1 MSYINT
7 RLGTFVRTEPYWTGG
22 VGAGDTLIDSTSG
35 YCARAI
41 IVGVVV
47 GDLNVTEAGGVGRT
61 YTAADINAQQ
71 GFLRGNF
78 ESLVAAGSTSH
89 TLTVGW

>member
-7 RLGTFVRTEPYWTGG
+7 RLGTFEKTSALW
-22 VGAGDTLIDSTSG
+22 VGAVGANTSLVDAVTG

-41 IVGVVV
+41 IVGVNAGSLV
-47 GDLNVTEAGGVGRT
+47 VTEAGGVART
-61 YTAADINAQQ
+61 YSTADIIAQQ

-78 ESLVAAGSTSH
+78 EALVAAGSASH